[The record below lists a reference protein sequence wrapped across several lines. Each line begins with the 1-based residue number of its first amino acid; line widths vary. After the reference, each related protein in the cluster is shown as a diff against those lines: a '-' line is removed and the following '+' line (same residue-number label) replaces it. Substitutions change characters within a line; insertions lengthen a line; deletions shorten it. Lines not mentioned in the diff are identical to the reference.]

1 MDIGVPKELR
11 DMEFRVAVT
20 PAIAQALVEHGHHV
34 YVEHDAGK
42 GSGFTDLEYEK
53 AGARI
58 VFSTEEA
65 YLRADLLVK
74 VARPTPQEFEWMRE
88 GQTVM
93 AFFHLAS
100 ARVDK
105 ILHLLRREVTA
116 VGLELIQRDDGCSPT
131 LRPMSELAGGML
143 PYVASRFLQNDHGG
157 KGIFLGGVAGVP
169 PAQVVIIGAGTVG
182 CCAAKAFERAGAT
195 VHVLDN
201 DIRKLRNAIDM
212 LDGRVITMLAHP
224 ANIRKAVSFADVVV
238 TAAREPGKRAPIIV
252 TREMVK
258 SMRRRSLIIDVAVD
272 EGGNVETSRPTS
284 HRNPVFMEEG
294 VMHYCVPNITSVVA
308 RTATHALSNA
318 LFPFLLEI
326 ADEGIDAA
334 LEKDTALARGVYT
347 RGGHIVNKDLA
358 AQRGKELQL

>member
-20 PAIAQALVEHGHHV
+20 PAIVQALVDHGHHV

-42 GSGFTDLEYEK
+42 GSGFTDLEYER

-74 VARPTPQEFEWMRE
+74 VARPTPREFEWMKE

-100 ARVDK
+100 ARVNK
-105 ILHLLRREVTA
+105 ILDLLHRRVTA
-116 VGLELIQRDDGCSPT
+116 IGLELIQRDDGCSPA

-143 PYVASRFLQNDHGG
+143 PYISARFLQNDQGG

-195 VHVLDN
+195 VHVLDE
-201 DIRKLRNAIDM
+201 DIRKLRDAIEKVG
-212 LDGRVITMLAHP
+212 GRIITMLAHP
-224 ANIRKAVSFADVVV
+224 SNVRKAVSFADVVV
-238 TAAREPGKRAPIIV
+238 TAARVPGKRAPIVV

-258 SMRRRSLIIDVAVD
+258 SMRRRALVIDVAID
-272 EGGNVETSRPTS
+272 EGGNVETSRPTT

-318 LFPFLLEI
+318 LLPFLLEI
-326 ADEGIDAA
+326 ADEGIASA
-334 LEKDTALARGVYT
+334 LDRDGTLARGVYT
-347 RGGHIVNKDLA
+347 RDGHIVNKDLA